1 MNFPTIDANAPAVQ
15 AMGPADGLLE
25 LLAYCQ
31 RPDGS
36 WTASAIQTDTFP
48 ISQRLRE
55 SLRFSAERKGA
66 AGPIYVTLS
75 GQQVDV
81 IEEAN

>member
-1 MNFPTIDANAPAVQ
+1 MNFPTIDPNAPVLQ
-15 AMGPADGLLE
+15 ARGPANGLLE
-25 LLAYCQ
+25 LIAYCQ

-48 ISQRLRE
+48 ISERLRE

-75 GQQVDV
+75 GQEVDV
-81 IEEAN
+81 IEEVN

>member
-1 MNFPTIDANAPAVQ
+1 MNFPTIDSNAPLLG
-15 AMGPADGLLE
+15 MLGRADGLLE
-25 LLAYCQ
+25 LIAYCQ

-48 ISQRLRE
+48 ISERLRE
-55 SLRFSAERKGA
+55 CLRLSAECKGA

-75 GQQVDV
+75 GQQVAV
-81 IEEAN
+81 IEEGR

>member
-1 MNFPTIDANAPAVQ
+1 MNFPTIDANAPAIQ

-25 LLAYCQ
+25 LIAYCQ

-36 WTASAIQTDTFP
+36 WIANAIHTDTFP
-48 ISQRLRE
+48 ISERLRE

-81 IEEAN
+81 IEEVN